1 MKPNVASAAVPLSS
15 FLKTHC
21 RLTAVIL
28 AGTKGSRLFPMT
40 SSETPKHLLPVA
52 GIPSI
57 LRLLETLVNFPE
69 IVIAISPEDGQTKK
83 VVENVAKLKDDKGDI
98 WIFESSKNQKIT
110 LVKLGEECFGSID
123 ALRQVETSD
132 VIDSQSRVVVFPGD
146 LVFLKKDLDLGPL
159 LRLDT
164 DSACTALL
172 VDVGEVDEHG
182 VPLKESAKVSNDHST
197 VKEDG
202 H

>member
-110 LVKLGEECFGSID
+110 LEVNKKSLLDFGFWFLVSD
-123 ALRQVETSD
+123 LSQRSWGRARATRCLPRLPRTRSPTHYSRSALPRRCQPFCAPSTRTREAPPTEPTRS
-132 VIDSQSRVVVFPGD
+132 PGRC
-146 LVFLKKDLDLGPL
+146 PTRAASSSTT
-159 LRLDT
+159 RL
-164 DSACTALL
+164 
-172 VDVGEVDEHG
+172 
-182 VPLKESAKVSNDHST
+182 
-197 VKEDG
+197 
-202 H
+202 

>member
-1 MKPNVASAAVPLSS
+1 M
-15 FLKTHC
+15 
-21 RLTAVIL
+21 
-28 AGTKGSRLFPMT
+28 
-40 SSETPKHLLPVA
+40 
-52 GIPSI
+52 
-57 LRLLETLVNFPE
+57 
-69 IVIAISPEDGQTKK
+69 
-83 VVENVAKLKDDKGDI
+83 ENVAKLKDDKGDI

-182 VPLKESAKVSNDHST
+182 VPLKESSKVSNDHST